1 MKTLCPQVL
10 AGKPGTL
17 GTWSIEKQVPAH
29 RQTHGHRKETR
40 RKRRRN
46 AQRNIDTILYSQGVK
61 RPVSEKLLR
70 KVCLHQWPTCN

>member
-1 MKTLCPQVL
+1 MKTLFPQVL

-40 RKRRRN
+40 RKRQRD
-46 AQRNIDTILYSQGVK
+46 AQRNRITV
-61 RPVSEKLLR
+61 
-70 KVCLHQWPTCN
+70 

>member
-29 RQTHGHRKETR
+29 RQTHRHRKETR
-40 RKRRRN
+40 RKRRR
-46 AQRNIDTILYSQGVK
+46 D
-61 RPVSEKLLR
+61 
-70 KVCLHQWPTCN
+70 

>member
-1 MKTLCPQVL
+1 MKSLFPQVL

-40 RKRRRN
+40 RKRLRN
-46 AQRNIDTILYSQGVK
+46 AKRNRYCIVEELKG
-61 RPVSEKLLR
+61 PFLR
-70 KVCLHQWPTCN
+70 SF